1 MMMTFVVAENTR
13 AYHPL
18 RRARESVDSS
28 SNEDGRQQKNI
39 EGNEKKAVAVFDEA
53 SFTQPQRQRPM
64 VTQHLAVV
72 DVGLCLSSS
81 PCLTSRDTN
90 PQVTGPFT
98 FYFEH
103 ISCNKDT
110 QAKAKPHKS
119 PDQAPPGTTTRDI
132 PTTTMGKKSKS
143 KSRRLR
149 ATPSLTCITAG
160 ITESIGK

>member
-103 ISCNKDT
+103 ISCTNW
-110 QAKAKPHKS
+110 
-119 PDQAPPGTTTRDI
+119 
-132 PTTTMGKKSKS
+132 
-143 KSRRLR
+143 
-149 ATPSLTCITAG
+149 
-160 ITESIGK
+160 